1 MKDDNLASGPIA
13 GVVTIA
19 ITTLLLVASAKA
31 LWLVV
36 PLLIAIILYYMTY
49 PIVRRLSL
57 AGMSREAAAALV
69 AGGVTLVGVAVMI
82 PLLPWLAAQSVSG
95 EESFYRYLEGGRV
108 LIDRTLAGLEK
119 QFAFLKRM
127 NFHEEM
133 GRHAAEFGDT
143 FVQKQLGQALLAAAV
158 SLPSLLLAPFFA
170 FFFLRDGQLFTKL
183 VTREVPNAFFER
195 TIHMFERVD
204 AMARNYFQGL
214 LKLTAIDTVCLGV
227 GLWFVG
233 VPGAFVLGL
242 VAAIFEWIPVVGT
255 LVGGLLAVLVAA
267 TALPNDPWAVYA
279 TAGVFVFVRLLDN
292 FFFIPLT
299 VGRSIQMHP
308 LPTVLMVFIGGAVAG
323 IPGLILALP
332 LAGVVS
338 AIVSTIGGI
347 VQDPRL
353 RARNAY
359 ARELLAKR
367 VNADFGPGR

>member
-1 MKDDNLASGPIA
+1 
-13 GVVTIA
+13 
-19 ITTLLLVASAKA
+19 
-31 LWLVV
+31 
-36 PLLIAIILYYMTY
+36 
-49 PIVRRLSL
+49 
-57 AGMSREAAAALV
+57 
-69 AGGVTLVGVAVMI
+69 MI
-82 PLLPWLAAQSVSG
+82 PLLPWLAAQSVGG
-95 EESFYRYLEGGRV
+95 EETFYRYLEGGRSLV
-108 LIDRTLAGLEK
+108 DRTLGGLEK
-119 QFAFLKRM
+119 QFAFLRRM

-133 GRHAAEFGDT
+133 GKRVTEFSDT
-143 FVQKQLGQALLAAAV
+143 FVQAKLAPMLLGAAV

-195 TIHMFERVD
+195 TIRMFERVD
-204 AMARNYFQGL
+204 ATARNYFQGL
-214 LKLTAIDTVCLGV
+214 LKLTLVDTLCLGV

-255 LVGGLLAVLVAA
+255 LVGGVLAVLVAA

-338 AIVSTIGGI
+338 AIVGTIGGI

-353 RARNAY
+353 RARNRY

-367 VNADFGPGR
+367 VNADFEAGG